1 MFTLLRRQD
10 RNTTGITW
18 LWQHAAMGA
27 RSGDLDLLAGR
38 SVTDAVEW
46 FVDPDG
52 AGVEA
57 APDPWAELDLATE
70 RGDNRGRQQASLRAI
85 EAWVAS
91 MVDGPRPL
99 LEQMTWFWHGHLVS
113 ALAEVRDSRLLVGQ
127 LRLFR
132 RQALDG
138 DLRTLLREVT
148 IDPAMLLYL
157 NGAQSTGEAPNEN
170 YSRELLELFA
180 LGIGNYTE
188 ADVQAGARALTGWTL
203 DRRDPTGSPALY
215 RPRRHDDTPQRYLGV
230 DGVHDLDTVIDAVL
244 AHGACGP
251 FVARSIARHLLGPG
265 LPQELTDAWGRD
277 FAADGY
283 RFRPLLRAIL
293 THGATDPTGLSP
305 EVTSPLPWAV
315 AVMRALE
322 IREVPRGAALTLR
335 AAGQVPMSP
344 PNVAGWPRGDAWL
357 SATPTLAR
365 ANMALVLAAASPSTS
380 AARRAASAGDLT
392 GLAAA
397 LGVEAFGD
405 ATAAAVAQAAT
416 PVEGLAAALVSD
428 DVVVR

>member
-1 MFTLLRRQD
+1 MFTLLRR
-10 RNTTGITW
+10 RNGTATANAW

-27 RSGDLDLLAGR
+27 APADLDRLTGR
-38 SVTDAVEW
+38 SVAEAVEW
-46 FVDPDG
+46 FVDPAGSG
-52 AGVEA
+52 AAA
-57 APDPWAELDLATE
+57 APDPWAGLDLAVA
-70 RGDNRGRQQASLRAI
+70 RDDNRGRREASLRAI

-91 MVDGPRPL
+91 MIESPQPL

-113 ALAEVRDSRLLVGQ
+113 ALSEVRDSRLMVRQ

-132 RQALDG
+132 SQALDG

-148 IDPAMLLYL
+148 VDPAMLLYL

-188 ADVQAGARALTGWTL
+188 ADVQAGARALTGWSI

-230 DGVHDLDTVIDAVL
+230 DGVHDVDTVIDAVL

-265 LPQELTDAWGRD
+265 LPVELTDTWGRD

-283 RFRPLLRAIL
+283 RFRPLLRTIL
-293 THGATDPTGLSP
+293 LHGASDPSALTS
-305 EVTSPLPWAV
+305 EVVSPLPWTV
-315 AVMRALE
+315 AAMRALE
-322 IREVPRGAALTLR
+322 LRSVPRGAALLLR
-335 AAGQVPMSP
+335 SAGQVPMAP
-344 PNVAGWPRGDAWL
+344 PNVAGWPRGTAWL
-357 SATPTLAR
+357 STTPVLAR
-365 ANMALVLAAASPSTS
+365 ANLALQLAAAAPTEG
-380 AARRAASAGDLT
+380 AARRAVVAGDLAM
-392 GLAAA
+392 LATS
-397 LGVEAFGD
+397 LGVAAFSD
-405 ATAAAVAQAAT
+405 QTAAAIRSAAS